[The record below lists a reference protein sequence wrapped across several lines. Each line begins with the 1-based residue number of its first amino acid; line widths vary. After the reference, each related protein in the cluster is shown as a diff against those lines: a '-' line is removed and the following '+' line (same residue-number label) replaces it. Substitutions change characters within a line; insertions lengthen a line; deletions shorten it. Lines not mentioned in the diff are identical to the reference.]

1 MSAMILSSVRDGFFG
16 VSFIVVIVDGT
27 KQLVNNHMVTT
38 PASQLKYFVFIVVS
52 LSPFSKSCSET
63 LRGQTSLTKQCS
75 PDNSSSWSLK

>member
-1 MSAMILSSVRDGFFG
+1 
-16 VSFIVVIVDGT
+16 
-27 KQLVNNHMVTT
+27 MVTT